1 MAKLI
6 LYSPYYKAG
15 ENNMGGYAVYLATR
29 ENVELPKDT
38 KLDLPATNRQ
48 KDLIEKIEKFR

>member
-15 ENNMGGYAVYLATR
+15 ENHMGGYAVYLATR
-29 ENVELPKDT
+29 ENV
-38 KLDLPATNRQ
+38 
-48 KDLIEKIEKFR
+48 

>member
-15 ENNMGGYAVYLATR
+15 ENHMGGYAVYLAT
-29 ENVELPKDT
+29 EDEC
-38 KLDLPATNRQ
+38 
-48 KDLIEKIEKFR
+48 